1 MSNLKEFK
9 EKVLSTE
16 NPFLLNDGNAKI
28 LCVKVPIGQA
38 TYVYTMQ
45 EWLDG
50 KEIVTDISDK
60 LEITAIVKENTIYII
75 HPYLIMDKVT
85 EEYPDNMYRVGDEF
99 LEKIKLRIK
108 KEVIDKMYEELDI
121 SALSES
127 KEDECKKIARW
138 ALVYKKDIHE
148 YVEMRVKANIGE
160 LSIQKFADSL
170 CGVINLEE
178 LARDE
183 FKAHQEMWKKIKAE
197 TKRIKELVLKT
208 PETVLEGYEQKIVDG
223 LHSVD
228 AKTVQVEFLY
238 NGKTATGKVNRDT
251 ILRMLS
257 QNDYFSSFNFT
268 TMKSGEKIISEL
280 GAGTWRTDNPLT
292 CKHIVKITYGKKA
305 LYQNQK
311 NGTL

>member
-1 MSNLKEFK
+1 MSNLKQFK

-16 NPFLLNDGNAKI
+16 NPFLLNDGSGKI

-38 TYVYTMQ
+38 TYVYTMR

-60 LEITAIVKENTIYII
+60 LELTAIVKENTIYVIL
-75 HPYLIMDKVT
+75 PYEIMTKST
-85 EEYPDNMYRVGDEF
+85 EEYPDNMFRIGDEF
-99 LEKIKLRIK
+99 LEKFKLRIK

-121 SALSES
+121 PVLSES
-127 KEDECKKIARW
+127 IEDECKKIARW
-138 ALVYKKDIHE
+138 VLVDKKDIHE
-148 YVEMRVKANIGE
+148 YVEMRVNANIGE
-160 LSIQKFADSL
+160 ISIQKFADSL
-170 CGVINLEE
+170 CGIINLEE
-178 LARDE
+178 NARDE

-197 TKRIKELVLKT
+197 TERIKELVLKN
-208 PETVLEGYEQKIVDG
+208 PETVLEDYEQKIVDG

-257 QNDYFSSFNFT
+257 QNDYFSSFDFT

-280 GAGTWRTDNPLT
+280 GAGTWRTNNPLT
-292 CKHIVKITYGKKA
+292 CKHIVKITYGKKV
-305 LYQNQK
+305 LYQK
-311 NGTL
+311 NETL

>member
-16 NPFLLNDGNAKI
+16 NPFLLNDESAKI

-38 TYVYTMQ
+38 TYVYTMR

-50 KEIVTDISDK
+50 KEIVTDISDN
-60 LEITAIVKENTIYII
+60 LEITAIAKEDTIYII
-75 HPYLIMDKVT
+75 QPYQIMDKVT
-85 EEYPDNMYRVGDEF
+85 EEFPENMFRIDNEF
-99 LEKIKLRIK
+99 REKIKLRIK

-121 SALSES
+121 PALSEL

-138 ALVYKKDIHE
+138 VLVYKKDINE
-148 YVEMRVKANIGE
+148 YVEMRVNANIGE

-183 FKAHQEMWKKIKAE
+183 FKTHQEMWKKIKAE
-197 TKRIKELVLKT
+197 TERIKELVLKK

-228 AKTVQVEFLY
+228 AKAVQVEFLY

-251 ILRMLS
+251 ILRILS
-257 QNDYFSSFNFT
+257 QNDYFDSFSFT
-268 TMKSGEKIISEL
+268 IMKNGEKIISEL
-280 GAGTWRTDNPLT
+280 GAGTWRTDNPLM
-292 CKHIVKITYGKKA
+292 CKHIVKITYGKKV

>member
-1 MSNLKEFK
+1 MSTLKEFK
-9 EKVLSTE
+9 EKTLSTE
-16 NPFLLNDGNAKI
+16 NLFLLNDGSAKI

-38 TYVYTMQ
+38 TYVYTMR

-60 LEITAIVKENTIYII
+60 LEVTAIVKENTIYII
-75 HPYLIMDKVT
+75 RPYEIMTKVT
-85 EEYPDNMYRVGDEF
+85 EEYPENMFRIDDEF
-99 LEKIKLRIK
+99 LEKIKLRVK
-108 KEVIDKMYEELDI
+108 REVIDKMYEELDI
-121 SALSES
+121 PVLSES
-127 KEDECKKIARW
+127 AEYECKKIARW
-138 ALVYKKDIHE
+138 ALVYKKDINE
-148 YVEMRVKANIGE
+148 YVEMRVNDNIKK
-160 LSIQKFADSL
+160 LSIQKFADFL

-178 LARDE
+178 IARDE
-183 FKAHQEMWKKIKAE
+183 FKAHQEMWKEIKAE
-197 TKRIKELVLKT
+197 TERIKELVLKN
-208 PETVLEGYEQKIVDG
+208 PETVLEDYEQKMVDG

-257 QNDYFSSFNFT
+257 QNDYFSSFNFI

-280 GAGTWRTDNPLT
+280 GAGTWRTDSPLT
-292 CKHIVKITYGKKA
+292 CKHIVKITYGKKV

>member
-1 MSNLKEFK
+1 MSNLKKFK

-38 TYVYTMQ
+38 TYVYTMR

-60 LEITAIVKENTIYII
+60 LEMTAIVRASTIYII
-75 HPYLIMDKVT
+75 RPYEIMIKVT
-85 EEYPDNMYRVGDEF
+85 EEYPENMFRIDNKF
-99 LEKIKLRIK
+99 LEKIQLRIK
-108 KEVIDKMYEELDI
+108 KKVIDKMYEELDI
-121 SALSES
+121 PVLSES
-127 KEDECKKIARW
+127 REDECKKIARW
-138 ALVYKKDIHE
+138 VLVYKKDINE
-148 YVEMRVKANIGE
+148 YVEMRVNDNIGE

-170 CGVINLEE
+170 CGVINLEKI
-178 LARDE
+178 ATDE
-183 FKAHQEMWKKIKAE
+183 FKTHQEMWKKIKAE
-197 TKRIKELVLKT
+197 TERIKELVLEN
-208 PETVLEGYEQKIVDG
+208 PETVLEDYEQKIVDG
-223 LHSVD
+223 LHNVD

-238 NGKTATGKVNRDT
+238 DGKTATGKVNRDT

-268 TMKSGEKIISEL
+268 TVKSGEKIISEL
-280 GAGTWRTDNPLT
+280 GAGTWRADNPLT
-292 CKHIVKITYGKKA
+292 CKHIVKITYGKKV

-311 NGTL
+311 NETL